1 MSKLTQHLA
10 SEIVLERDLAPKSEN
25 AHGARSA
32 RMRAV
37 LGGNTAKMF
46 TLNILTVLFALPMI
60 CVLIIWL
67 PIEESPPAPCPSGIG
82 CSSLSPQ
89 ASSKPRHLPR
99 HGLTAGGVT
108 PGIA

>member
-46 TLNILTVLFALPMI
+46 TLNILTVLFP
-60 CVLIIWL
+60 IW
-67 PIEESPPAPCPSGIG
+67 A
-82 CSSLSPQ
+82 
-89 ASSKPRHLPR
+89 
-99 HGLTAGGVT
+99 
-108 PGIA
+108 